1 MAENK
6 LENILLEEAIS
17 QAQLSKESQL
27 SYTTVN
33 NVFKGRKDVSIQTK
47 YKILKGLNKLA
58 DGEYKIEEIFPLLK
72 D

>member
-6 LENILLEEAIS
+6 LENILLKEAIS
-17 QAQLSKESQL
+17 QVQLSKESRL

-33 NVFKGRKDVSIQTK
+33 SVVKLRKDVSIQTK

-58 DGEYKIEEIFPLLK
+58 DVEYKIEEIFPLLK